1 MATDPAE
8 TLIAEGNRAEDAG
21 DLARACELYRRAVSL
36 APRLAKAHL
45 NLGVGLEASGDA
57 AGALAAYEKALAID
71 PASPAANYNLGKLLY
86 ARGAYGE
93 AERRLKQ
100 ALESR
105 PQFPEAHIV
114 RGYALHALGE
124 LEPAASE
131 LETGLAQHPEDDAA
145 RAALSR
151 VRGAIAVRS
160 AIEHHRAGRWS
171 EAEAR
176 YQAVLEQ
183 DPQNVDALHLRGLL
197 ACEQGLH
204 ERAAE
209 LISRSLEL
217 EPSNVHAQFNLGRVR
232 QTQGR
237 DAEALACYRAAL
249 ALNALHPE
257 ALFNTAEIRAARG
270 EPQEALDAYRRLLE
284 SVPDHAV
291 ALCNAGSI
299 LKSLGRVDEALDCYR
314 KAVAADAQCFEGHY
328 NLGITQRE
336 QGRTEEALASFR
348 RAIEL
353 RPAMSDAH
361 FALGNVL
368 RVIDRKAE
376 ALAAFERALALDPD
390 HVKARWSRVMAQ
402 LPAVYAPGEDPQAFR
417 RQFEAEL
424 GELERWF
431 DGRRIAQGAAG
442 VGTDQPF
449 ELAYQEENNRPLL
462 ARYGALCTRL
472 MGHWQQ
478 RERVP
483 PPSVRR
489 HSRLRVGFV
498 SAHLRFHS
506 VWSAITKGWF
516 QELDPG
522 RFALY
527 AFHIGSDEDQET
539 AFAKSRAVHYERG
552 PKELREWVDAIGA
565 QELDVLIYPEI
576 GMDPMTVR
584 LASLRLAPVQ
594 AASWGHPETSGL
606 PTIDYYLSAE
616 DLEPQAAQAHY
627 TERLVALPH
636 LGCHFERLTMAP
648 APADPA
654 RAGIDPRQP
663 LLVCPGVPL
672 KYAPQHDWVFPEIAR
687 QLGRCRFIFFAHWTR
702 LLSDRL
708 AERLQA
714 AFKTRG
720 LSYERFVTFI
730 PWQTPAGFLGWLRRA
745 DVYLDTIGFSGF
757 NTALNAVESG
767 VPIVTREGRFL
778 RGRLASGILKRLG
791 LHELVVPTEQAYADL
806 VVKLTEDSAY
816 RQAVAARIEGSRTAL
831 YEDRAPVRALEDFL
845 VRAAQGV

>member
-1 MATDPAE
+1 MRSGSRAIWSRRIGKCGANGAMATDSADS
-8 TLIAEGNRAEDAG
+8 LIAEGNRAEDAG

-36 APRLAKAHL
+36 APQLAKAHL

-57 AGALAAYEKALAID
+57 AGALAAYEKALAIE

-86 ARGAYGE
+86 TRGAYGE

-100 ALESR
+100 ALEGR
-105 PQFPEAHIV
+105 AQFPEARIV

-124 LEPAASE
+124 LEAAASE
-131 LETGLAQHPEDDAA
+131 LETGLAQRPEDNAA
-145 RAALSR
+145 RAALS
-151 VRGAIAVRS
+151 
-160 AIEHHRAGRWS
+160 
-171 EAEAR
+171 
-176 YQAVLEQ
+176 Q
-183 DPQNVDALHLRGLL
+183 
-197 ACEQGLH
+197 
-204 ERAAE
+204 
-209 LISRSLEL
+209 
-217 EPSNVHAQFNLGRVR
+217 
-232 QTQGR
+232 
-237 DAEALACYRAAL
+237 
-249 ALNALHPE
+249 
-257 ALFNTAEIRAARG
+257 ALFKMAEIHAARG
-270 EPQEALDAYRRLLE
+270 KVQEELDTYRRLLE
-284 SVPDHAV
+284 SLPDHAV
-291 ALCNAGSI
+291 ALCNVGSI

-314 KAVAADAQCFEGHY
+314 KAVAADPQCFEGHY
-328 NLGITQRE
+328 NLAITQRE

-417 RQFEAEL
+417 RRFGAEL
-424 GELERWF
+424 AELEHWF

-478 RERVP
+478 HERVP

-498 SAHLRFHS
+498 SAHLRYHS

-527 AFHIGSDEDQET
+527 AFHIGIDEDQET
-539 AFAKSRAVHYERG
+539 AFAKSRAAHYERG

-687 QLGRCRFIFFAHWTR
+687 QLGRCRLIFFAHWTR
-702 LLSDRL
+702 LFSDRL

-714 AFKTRG
+714 AFKARG

-757 NTALNAVESG
+757 NTALNAVECG

-845 VRAAQGV
+845 VRAAQDV